1 VDGLVGTIKDGEAVA
16 ELGCSAAELGCS
28 VAADRRT
35 YASDDGEL
43 MPAQ

>member
-1 VDGLVGTIKDGEAVA
+1 VDGVVSTVEDGEVVA
-16 ELGCSAAELGCS
+16 ELGWSAAELGCS
-28 VAADRRT
+28 AAADRRT